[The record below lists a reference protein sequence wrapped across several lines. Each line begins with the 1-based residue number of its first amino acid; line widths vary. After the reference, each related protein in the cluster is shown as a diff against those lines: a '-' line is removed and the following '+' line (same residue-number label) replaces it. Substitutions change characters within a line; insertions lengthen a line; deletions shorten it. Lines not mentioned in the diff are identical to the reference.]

1 MNQRLARNQA
11 ASLPVANTKQ
21 QSSGNKQAED
31 DANKE
36 AEAKL
41 KEIDA
46 AGKESGDKVV
56 EDLIKAVTTPRP
68 EVPDKISKEE

>member
-1 MNQRLARNQA
+1 MI
-11 ASLPVANTKQ
+11 Q
-21 QSSGNKQAED
+21 QSSGNKKAED
-31 DANKE
+31 DANKD

-46 AGKESGDKVV
+46 AGKKSGNKVV

-68 EVPDKISKEE
+68 EVPDKVSTQG